1 MCSWFVVICV
11 HIYCLYTYLAHACS
25 IYSYTYMRN
34 SICACIYAYVHLHA
48 HIYMYIQMLH
58 VIHVIHIPIHI
69 HVHVWAYVYE
79 YLYMYM
85 YMYICRH
92 VCFLCSTLCMPFSL
106 TKHKK
111 RDTSGY
117 CVWMKSFAFW
127 YGWKHVSW
135 EALTHLAHLALDP
148 VNPLTQRPP

>member
-1 MCSWFVVICV
+1 
-11 HIYCLYTYLAHACS
+11 
-25 IYSYTYMRN
+25 
-34 SICACIYAYVHLHA
+34 
-48 HIYMYIQMLH
+48 MLH

-92 VCFLCSTLCMPFSL
+92 VFLCSTLCMPFSL

-111 RDTSGY
+111 RDTA
-117 CVWMKSFAFW
+117 VIVF
-127 YGWKHVSW
+127 
-135 EALTHLAHLALDP
+135 E
-148 VNPLTQRPP
+148 